1 MSLLIQNAAQVL
13 TMRRG
18 IGVVKN
24 RSILVEN
31 GFVKKVGKVRK
42 SKRHRS
48 IDGRG
53 CVVCPGFVDSHTHLV
68 FGGSREDE
76 FAMRIKGVKYEAIAR
91 AGGGILNTVR
101 NTTRASE
108 GKLYE
113 LGMERI
119 RNLVKHGTT
128 TVEIKSGYGLM
139 PETEYKMLRAIRQ
152 LKKRAPI
159 DVLPTFLVHTVPK
172 KMARREYIKLVTQE
186 MIPYVVKKKLAV
198 FCDVFCDNIAFT
210 RKESGEILSVAK
222 QFGLGLKIHTDEFA
236 NIGGSRLAAELGC
249 ISADHLL
256 IATKQDVVAMKKAK
270 VIPTLLPGTSVFL
283 QLKEKPNIKAFRDS
297 KSPVAIA
304 SDFNPGS
311 CMIYSMLK
319 IISLACLSYRMH
331 VEEALVA
338 ATKNG
343 AKALRLFDKIGS
355 IEKGKQADLVV
366 LDVDNYKK
374 IPYQF
379 GEDMVKYTIKK
390 GKVIYG
396 KNH

>member
-1 MSLLIQNAAQVL
+1 M
-13 TMRRG
+13 
-18 IGVVKN
+18 KN
-24 RSILVEN
+24 VSILIEN
-31 GFVKKVGKVRK
+31 GQIKKVGNVRT

-48 IDGRG
+48 IDARG

-68 FGGSREDE
+68 FGGSREEE
-76 FAMRIKGVKYEAIAR
+76 FAMRIKGMKYEAIAR

-101 NTTRASE
+101 NTARASE
-108 GKLYE
+108 SKLYG
-113 LGMERI
+113 LGIKRI
-119 RNLVKHGTT
+119 KNLIRHGTT

-139 PETEYKMLRAIRQ
+139 PETEYKMLRVIKR
-152 LKKRAPI
+152 LKQRAPI
-159 DVLPTFLVHTVPK
+159 DVMPTFLVHTVPK
-172 KMARREYIKLVTQE
+172 NMRRRDYMKLVTQK
-186 MIPYVVKKKLAV
+186 MIPYVVKKKLAT

-210 RKESGEILSVAK
+210 RKESEEILSVAK
-222 QFGLGLKIHTDEFA
+222 RFGLGLKIHTDEFA
-236 NIGGSRLAAELGC
+236 NIGGSRLAAKLGC

-256 IATKQDVVAMKKAK
+256 VATKQDVVAMKKAK
-270 VIPTLLPGTSVFL
+270 VVPTLLPGTSVFL
-283 QLKEKPNIKAFRDS
+283 QLKEKPNVKAFRDS

-338 ATKNG
+338 ATRNG
-343 AKALRLFDKIGS
+343 AKALGLYDKIGS

-366 LDVDNYKK
+366 LNVDNYKK

>member
-1 MSLLIQNAAQVL
+1 MSLLIRNAAQVL
-13 TMRRG
+13 TMQRG
-18 IGVVKN
+18 IGVTKN
-24 RSILVEN
+24 ASILVED
-31 GFVKKVGKVRK
+31 GLIKKIGAVRA
-42 SKRHRS
+42 SSRYRS
-48 IDGRG
+48 INARG

-76 FAMRIKGVKYEAIAR
+76 FAMRVKGMKYEAIAR

-101 NTTRASE
+101 NTARASE
-108 GKLYE
+108 GRLYE
-113 LGMERI
+113 LGIKRI
-119 RNLVKHGTT
+119 KNLVKHGTT

-139 PETEYKMLRAIRQ
+139 PEIEYKMLRVINR
-152 LKKRAPI
+152 LRTRASI
-159 DVLPTFLVHTVPK
+159 DVLPTFLVHTVPH
-172 KMARREYIKLVTQE
+172 KMKRRDYIKLVTRE
-186 MIPYVVKKKLAV
+186 MIPQVVRRRLAV

-210 RKESGEILSVAK
+210 RKESEEILSVAK
-222 QFGLGLKIHTDEFA
+222 KFGLKLKIHTDEFA
-236 NIGGSRLAAELGC
+236 NIGGSRLAAKLGC

-256 IATKQDVVAMKKAK
+256 VATRQDIVAMKKAK

-283 QLKEKPNIKAFRDS
+283 QLNKKPNMKAFRS
-297 KSPVAIA
+297 LKSPVAIA

-331 VEEALVA
+331 VEEALIA

-343 AKALRLFDKIGS
+343 AKALGLHDKIGS
-355 IEKGKQADLVV
+355 IGKGKQADLVV
-366 LDVDNYKK
+366 LNVDNYKK
-374 IPYQF
+374 IPYRF